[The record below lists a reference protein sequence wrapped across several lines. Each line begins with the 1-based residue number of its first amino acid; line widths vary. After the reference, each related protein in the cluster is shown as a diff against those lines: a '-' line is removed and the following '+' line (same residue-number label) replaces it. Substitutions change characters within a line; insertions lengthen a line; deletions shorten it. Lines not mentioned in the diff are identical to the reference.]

1 MGDTLNFTV
10 TATQGGSP
18 VTVTASGDLATNFDS
33 GTGIFSWVGAFGA
46 EPVVG
51 RHELTF
57 TAGGDSVLVIVGVTE
72 FAIVDFLLVDPT
84 EPGSPPFPGDIISIP
99 VGGQQLVL
107 AQPLCNPFG
116 TLTPNCGM
124 GTNGW
129 KNFVWT
135 ITDPSVAEFVSV
147 GTTSAIEGV
156 SVGMTPVEARFTDA
170 LVGEWSATATID
182 VQ

>member
-1 MGDTLNFTV
+1 V
-10 TATQGGSP
+10 TATQGGNP
-18 VTVTASGDLATNFDS
+18 LTVTASGLPPGATFIA
-33 GTGIFSWVGAFGA
+33 GTFSWVGAFGA

-51 RHELTF
+51 RHEVTF
-57 TAGGDSVLVIVGVTE
+57 MAGGDSKLVIVGVTE
-72 FAIVDFLLVDPT
+72 FAIVAFGLADPT

-107 AQPLCNPFG
+107 AQPLCNPYG
-116 TLTPNCGM
+116 TLTPNCGI

-147 GTTSAIEGV
+147 STTSVIEGV
-156 SVGMTPVEARFTDA
+156 EEGETPVEARFTDA
-170 LVGEWSATATID
+170 LVGEWSATAMIE
-182 VQ
+182 VE